1 MIAVALAVL
10 AAFLGAARHVD
21 LYSAFVEGAKEGL
34 RTAAQVMPYLC
45 AALLLLAFLRGS
57 GALELA
63 ERLLSPALRALG
75 LPVELLPF
83 LVMRPVSGSGSLSA
97 LQDLIA
103 RLGVDAQ
110 AARMAAALM
119 GSSETTL
126 YVIALYLGSVRM
138 RTSRYCV
145 AASLISTV
153 FGAFFALLSLNLL

>member
-10 AAFLGAARHVD
+10 VAFLGAARHVD

-34 RTAAQVMPYLC
+34 RTAAQVVPYLC

-63 ERLLSPALRALG
+63 ERLLSPALCALG

-126 YVIALYLGSVRM
+126 YVVALYLGSVRM

>member
-10 AAFLGAARHVD
+10 VAFLGAARHVD

-34 RTAAQVMPYLC
+34 RTAAQVVPYLC
-45 AALLLLAFLRGS
+45 AALLLAFLRGS

-126 YVIALYLGSVRM
+126 YVVALYLGSVRM

>member
-10 AAFLGAARHVD
+10 VAFLGAARHVD

-34 RTAAQVMPYLC
+34 RTAAQVVPYLC

-110 AARMAAALM
+110 AVSVKATTEEGLGFTGTGEGIAAHAVCLL
-119 GSSETTL
+119 TP
-126 YVIALYLGSVRM
+126 AP
-138 RTSRYCV
+138 
-145 AASLISTV
+145 A
-153 FGAFFALLSLNLL
+153 GA

>member
-1 MIAVALAVL
+1 MELTFNRLFTYLI
-10 AAFLGAARHVD
+10 
-21 LYSAFVEGAKEGL
+21 
-34 RTAAQVMPYLC
+34 PYLLGGISVTLSVSFL
-45 AALLLLAFLRGS
+45 ALVIGAVGGLLLAFLRGS

-63 ERLLSPALRALG
+63 ERLLSPAFRALG

-126 YVIALYLGSVRM
+126 YVVALYLGSVRM

-145 AASLISTV
+145 TASLISTV

>member
-10 AAFLGAARHVD
+10 VAFLGAARHVD

-34 RTAAQVMPYLC
+34 RTAAQVVPYLC
-45 AALLLLAFLRGS
+45 AALLLAFLRGS

-126 YVIALYLGSVRM
+126 YVVALYLGSVRM

-145 AASLISTV
+145 TASLISTV